1 MEEVD
6 SAETEACKS
15 RKFDKWRLFNPDIK
29 EYTLLKRNPVV
40 ARRLDYILTSSTVFD
55 KTRVR
60 YYFGSSV
67 NHINRGCGIA
77 ILLSEVVKGP
87 GYWKFHN
94 SLLEDINHVNQ
105 MNELINSFVRDDN
118 TAYQDQQSWELL
130 KLRMKQFSMR

>member
-15 RKFDKWRLFNPDIK
+15 RKFDKRRLFNPDIK

-60 YYFGSSV
+60 YYFGPSV
-67 NHINRGCGIA
+67 INHRGCGIV
-77 ILLSEVVKGP
+77 ILFSEVVKGP
-87 GYWKFHN
+87 GYWKFNN

-105 MNELINSFVRDDN
+105 MNELIDSFIRGDN
-118 TAYQDQQSWELL
+118 NANQDQQSWQLL
-130 KLRMKQFSMR
+130 KLRMKLFSMR